1 MPGSIVQIVGP
12 GGASSAATSIVS
24 SSITCTAGNQLW
36 VIAISDD
43 ATISSIT
50 DSWSSGANTY
60 TERGSV
66 IEAGIPRRL
75 HHATCQIATGGTGT
89 VTVNLGASVSN
100 RQVWLVEVTGV
111 GAYDAQGTAT
121 DTGNNP
127 TDSASATNSAQPA
140 FCVAAIV
147 DYQGGTPTVGQ
158 ISGSAATNGGSLAA
172 GGQLG
177 GLVEYRSVST
187 VTAQTANFGNAGF
200 DRTCTVFAVFLE
212 DSAPTISVHPADQ
225 TVNDGATATFS
236 VTATGGAT
244 PYTYQ
249 WQDNSSGSFANVS
262 GATSSSYG
270 PTASY
275 AAQGRQY
282 RCVVT
287 GANSLS
293 VTSNAAT
300 LRVAFNT
307 SGTGPRAYP
316 VSAGGAIA
324 SGSVESLLLGTA
336 SAGSSFEHVASGGLS
351 FAGAATTLQSRN
363 FTFSPSGGMTFAGS
377 ATVAEANDYAASASG
392 GLTFGGTA
400 SAQLDVGFTFAGSGG
415 FTLAGVASTL
425 ESNDYVHAAAG
436 GLSFAGAATAS
447 ESNDYAATSSGGI
460 LFGGVATVS
469 LDVGFVVTGSGGISF
484 AGAATAAESNDY
496 AASGSGGILFG
507 GEATVEGPA
516 APGGASDAGRAF
528 WTRRRS
534 R

>member
-1 MPGSIVQIVGP
+1 MAFVQAWTNSTP
-12 GGASSAATSIVS
+12 ASTQNVTVAPSAGRVLLAWQATDATSTAPTVIPSGFETTPLVDATS
-24 SSITCTAGNQLW
+24 TTDGSRLTVWIKKNTTGAETTVTMSDNSGNLMIAGVAEFSGIDTTTPLDVAAVPFNTSTSVTTGSASITPVTNGCDLAIVHLPDGSSGDRTVSYSTTSGTTSAWTVRVDQTDGGFFNVALGTASQTTAGALTAQ
-36 VIAISDD
+36 ASQSISGGLVMVLV
-43 ATISSIT
+43 ALRLAGPSI
-50 DSWSSGANTY
+50 
-60 TERGSV
+60 
-66 IEAGIPRRL
+66 
-75 HHATCQIATGGTGT
+75 
-89 VTVNLGASVSN
+89 
-100 RQVWLVEVTGV
+100 
-111 GAYDAQGTAT
+111 
-121 DTGNNP
+121 
-127 TDSASATNSAQPA
+127 SAQP
-140 FCVAAIV
+140 
-147 DYQGGTPTVGQ
+147 T
-158 ISGSAATNGGSLAA
+158 
-172 GGQLG
+172 
-177 GLVEYRSVST
+177 
-187 VTAQTANFGNAGF
+187 
-200 DRTCTVFAVFLE
+200 
-212 DSAPTISVHPADQ
+212 DQ

-316 VSAGGAIA
+316 VLGGVSGA
-324 SGSVESLLLGTA
+324 GSVESLLLGTA

-415 FTLAGVASTL
+415 FTLAGVASAL

-516 APGGASDAGRAF
+516 APGGASDAVRAF

>member
-1 MPGSIVQIVGP
+1 MAGSVVQTVFNE
-12 GGASSAATSIVS
+12 AAAAATTIASGSFASNVTANNWLWILVNGDAADTTT
-24 SSITCTAGNQLW
+24 ITKNSGT
-36 VIAISDD
+36 
-43 ATISSIT
+43 ATI
-50 DSWSSGANTY
+50 
-60 TERGSV
+60 
-66 IEAGIPRRL
+66 
-75 HHATCQIATGGTGT
+75 GT
-89 VTVNLGASVSN
+89 VTQQSSSATSGIVDEWTSLTCQVTGTGSLDLLCTFGGSRSN
-100 RQVWLVEVTGV
+100 RQILVIEVTGV
-111 GAYDAQGTAT
+111 NAV
-121 DTGNNP
+121 DTGGGASQPDSGTNP
-127 TDSASATNSAQPA
+127 TPTLSITVAAQPA
-140 FCVAAIV
+140 FCLAACV
-147 DYQGGTPTVGQ
+147 DYQGGTPGVGTGFTSVGTFGATVNFIRVQ
-158 ISGSAATNGGSLAA
+158 SKAITSTGSTTG
-172 GGQLG
+172 
-177 GLVEYRSVST
+177 
-187 VTAQTANFGNAGF
+187 NFVNAGL
-200 DRTCTVFAVFLE
+200 DINNSAMIVFTE
-212 DSAPTISVHPADQ
+212 SSPPTISAQPTDQ
-225 TVNDGATATFS
+225 TANDGATATFS
-236 VTATGGAT
+236 VTATGGTA

-316 VSAGGAIA
+316 VLGGVSGA
-324 SGSVESLLLGTA
+324 GSVESLLLGTA

-415 FTLAGVASTL
+415 FTLAGVASAL